1 MNVAI
6 TLPLSYK
13 FNRISKS
20 YYNGRDTE
28 FARLDHVFAGCLLHI
43 PYQSTCRRSRK
54 KPPVGP
60 LSGSVASHTV
70 VSAPSSTDRGA
81 DRPPISVLTHP
92 GSTTFASTPES
103 R

>member
-6 TLPLSYK
+6 TLLPSYK
-13 FNRISKS
+13 FNRISKPYS
-20 YYNGRDTE
+20 NGRDTK
-28 FARLDHVFAGCLLHI
+28 FARLDHAFAAVLLHI

-54 KPPVGP
+54 NPPVGP
-60 LSGSVASHTV
+60 LSGSVASQTV

-81 DRPPISVLTHP
+81 DRPPISVRTHP